1 MVSDKVRREAL
12 KDSFR
17 YPRCESLGIRAD
29 IPRAEASR
37 KRTLDVDV
45 VALAM
50 PALVYQA
57 LVDLLARNLRVAV

>member
-1 MVSDKVRREAL
+1 MVSNKVRWEAL

-17 YPRCESLGIRAD
+17 YPRCKSLGVRAD
-29 IPRAEASR
+29 IPRAETSR
-37 KRTLDVDV
+37 KRTLDFDV